1 MKVGDLVKL
10 LWNDANYYGKTG
22 IVISLQKPPTKPG
35 EPMTFARRDLTDAWA
50 SHQRAAKNTGGDGDA
65 HPTLV
70 QWLNDASEWWV
81 RRADLEVVSESR

>member
-22 IVISLQKPPTKPG
+22 IVISLQKPPTTVVAVDPSG
-35 EPMTFARRDLTDAWA
+35 PREGAEAWA
-50 SHQRAAKNTGGDGDA
+50 NPCAAMNTGGDGDA

-70 QWLNDASEWWV
+70 QWLNDASAWWV

>member
-1 MKVGDLVKL
+1 MRVGDLVKL
-10 LWNDANYYGKTG
+10 LWNDGNYYGKTG

-35 EPMTFARRDLTDAWA
+35 EPMTFARSGLGSWERQRDD
-50 SHQRAAKNTGGDGDA
+50 KNAGGDGHA
-65 HPTLV
+65 HATLV

>member
-35 EPMTFARRDLTDAWA
+35 EPMTFARHGLGSWERQCDD
-50 SHQRAAKNTGGDGDA
+50 KNAGGDGHA
-65 HPTLV
+65 HATLI